1 MSGRVKWTIAAHS
14 TCLDHKR
21 PCAVHALISAKGQQR
36 TSRGPIRSPRPR
48 ASSHDG
54 GGHLR
59 PCPLWAK
66 SGHETMGPDRGTGW
80 VSRADRFAVSFVIAV
95 CAKSYLSRAC
105 FWFRSQVQRLAIAVG
120 IGTGTMSVQ
129 RLTHMGLRPRKIVCG
144 GGDRGEEAPI
154 PPTWYRQIGNSNL
167 PTRTG
172 TASGSSL
179 RTVRLHSRSMRFRPQ
194 ASRLHR
200 TCSPSL
206 LRKTRCRHICAA
218 NVIGLSCRELRAT
231 EFFIARRL
239 SPVAGR
245 LGTTSHL
252 NTLSRSNGRWTCL

>member
-1 MSGRVKWTIAAHS
+1 DS
-14 TCLDHKR
+14 TCVDHKR

-59 PCPLWAK
+59 RWRLWGK
-66 SGHETMGPDRGTGW
+66 SGQEAMGPDRGTGW
-80 VSRADRFAVSFVIAV
+80 VSRADPFAVSFVIAV

-144 GGDRGEEAPI
+144 GRGRGGGAAI
-154 PPTWYRQIGNSNL
+154 PPLWYRPRGDTTPPAQ
-167 PTRTG
+167 
-172 TASGSSL
+172 TA
-179 RTVRLHSRSMRFRPQ
+179 
-194 ASRLHR
+194 
-200 TCSPSL
+200 
-206 LRKTRCRHICAA
+206 
-218 NVIGLSCRELRAT
+218 
-231 EFFIARRL
+231 
-239 SPVAGR
+239 
-245 LGTTSHL
+245 
-252 NTLSRSNGRWTCL
+252 

>member
-120 IGTGTMSVQ
+120 IGTGTMSGQ
-129 RLTHMGLRPRKIVCG
+129 RLTHMGLRTRKIVWG
-144 GGDRGEEAPI
+144 GGGRGGERPNPADMV
-154 PPTWYRQIGNSNL
+154 PPNWQLQPPDPNWNGKRFLSPDGSSSLAVYAFS
-167 PTRTG
+167 
-172 TASGSSL
+172 TASE
-179 RTVRLHSRSMRFRPQ
+179 PI
-194 ASRLHR
+194 ASHMQ
-200 TCSPSL
+200 S
-206 LRKTRCRHICAA
+206 
-218 NVIGLSCRELRAT
+218 
-231 EFFIARRL
+231 
-239 SPVAGR
+239 VAFAKDEMP
-245 LGTTSHL
+245 TY
-252 NTLSRSNGRWTCL
+252 